1 LGPIARAQN
10 WLEAPIPD
18 VGEHTGNLVER
29 CRKHERPRHEP
40 AFSGPAYLLQP
51 YCSRCSCRGRS
62 YPRAYCNRADT
73 SWYATDTRLALAR
86 RKPPEQAKLP
96 DAPGRARTHS
106 SKLVKRLGQRFE
118 SARRLFV
125 LPANIVKVK
134 SPRHEHRGLCQQY
147 ISSRLYPKASS
158 ILSAACLPMLGIQ
171 CEWRSRVSWMEMCPN
186 DR

>member
-1 LGPIARAQN
+1 VSKARAPSSRACLF
-10 WLEAPIPD
+10 WPGLSTAT
-18 VGEHTGNLVER
+18 V
-29 CRKHERPRHEP
+29 
-40 AFSGPAYLLQP
+40 LQP
-51 YCSRCSCRGRS
+51 LLMPRS
-62 YPRAYCNRADT
+62 ILPKSVLQPYCNRADT

-125 LPANIVKVK
+125 FPANTVKVK

-147 ISSRLYPKASS
+147 VSSRLYPKASS
-158 ILSAACLPMLGIQ
+158 MLSAACLDERGPA
-171 CEWRSRVSWMEMCPN
+171 ESVA
-186 DR
+186 